1 MTRGT
6 VESELRTIIVLDLTS
21 SLPALLAL
29 LSSFLFAMANQ
40 IISVGQEKLDNRSG
54 TLINITATTL
64 MFWLLTPFYFR
75 VDYFWSGAVL
85 LFALAGLVQPALSVT
100 LATEGIKK
108 LGPTL
113 SAGLAATTPLFAILL
128 AILFLGE
135 ALTGPLAI
143 GTAAVIIGIV
153 ISTTDRKRNIMHS
166 WPLWALLLPL
176 GAAFFRGS
184 SITLVKAGLAEVP
197 SPFFAVFITYTVSIV
212 IVFSK
217 FKIDGLKL
225 PHPSGGHRWFALAG
239 ILNGAAIL
247 SMSFA
252 VLLGKIVTVA
262 PIGASTP
269 LISMLLGLF
278 IFKREMITWRI
289 VLALALVIPG
299 IIYIVLQSS

>member
-1 MTRGT
+1 MP
-6 VESELRTIIVLDLTS
+6 DFTS

-29 LSSFLFAMANQ
+29 LSSLLFALANQ
-40 IISVGQEKLDNRSG
+40 IISVGQEQLDNRSG

-64 MFWLLTPFYFR
+64 MFWLLMPFYFR
-75 VDYFWSGAVL
+75 LDYFWSSAVL
-85 LFALAGLVQPALSVT
+85 LFAIAGLVQPALSVT

-135 ALTGPLAI
+135 ALTGPLAV
-143 GTAAVIIGIV
+143 GTAAVIVGII

-184 SITLVKAGLAEVP
+184 SITLVKAGLEDIP
-197 SPFFAVFITYTVSIV
+197 SPFFAVFVTYTVSIV

-217 FKIDGLKL
+217 FKMDGLKL
-225 PHPSGGHRWFALAG
+225 PLPSGGYRWFALAG
-239 ILNGAAIL
+239 ILNGGAIL

-289 VLALALVIPG
+289 VLALALVVPG

>member
-1 MTRGT
+1 MP
-6 VESELRTIIVLDLTS
+6 DFTS

-29 LSSFLFAMANQ
+29 LSSLLFALANQ
-40 IISVGQEKLDNRSG
+40 IISVGQEQLDNRSG

-64 MFWLLTPFYFR
+64 MFWLLMPFYFR
-75 VDYFWSGAVL
+75 LDYFWSSAVL
-85 LFALAGLVQPALSVT
+85 LFAIAGLVQPALSVT

-135 ALTGPLAI
+135 ALTGPLAV
-143 GTAAVIIGIV
+143 GTAAVIVGII

-184 SITLVKAGLAEVP
+184 SITLVKAGLEDIP
-197 SPFFAVFITYTVSIV
+197 SPFFAVFVTYTISIV

-217 FKIDGLKL
+217 FKMDGLKL
-225 PHPSGGHRWFALAG
+225 PLPSGGYRWFALAG
-239 ILNGAAIL
+239 ILNGGAIL

-289 VLALALVIPG
+289 VLALALVVPG

>member
-1 MTRGT
+1 MP
-6 VESELRTIIVLDLTS
+6 DFTS

-29 LSSFLFAMANQ
+29 LSSLLFALANQ
-40 IISVGQEKLDNRSG
+40 IISVGQEQLDNRSG

-64 MFWLLTPFYFR
+64 MFWLLMPFYFR
-75 VDYFWSGAVL
+75 LDYFWSSAVF
-85 LFALAGLVQPALSVT
+85 LFAIAGLVQPALSVT

-135 ALTGPLAI
+135 ALTGPLAV
-143 GTAAVIIGIV
+143 GTAAVIVGII

-184 SITLVKAGLAEVP
+184 SITLVKAGLEDIP
-197 SPFFAVFITYTVSIV
+197 SPFFAVFVTYTVSIV

-217 FKIDGLKL
+217 FKMDGLKL
-225 PHPSGGHRWFALAG
+225 PLPSGGYRWFALAG
-239 ILNGAAIL
+239 ILNGGAIL

-289 VLALALVIPG
+289 VLALALVVPG